1 MVTGGPSNDRANLL
15 RLAKARRNNRL
26 ADEAELLAAEN
37 VRRIEASDVVL
48 AEEAKRATGNTPLDN
63 PSIWSKM
70 GSGFGKA
77 FDKISWLDEVP
88 AGMVTSM
95 FDKDQRQ
102 RRRELM
108 EETPETGLMD
118 YFNATRKSY
127 QEKDLPLWASLPLE
141 IAVSPLNLIP
151 GAAIAKSAL
160 TGTKTTSKV
169 LKGKEAYKKVSAS
182 IDFND
187 ISTGAEEAV
196 KRLTTNTVESDRV
209 RSGPF
214 SWVVG
219 KLKGEMANINPDNPA
234 EQILAKFVVADSKI
248 NQASS
253 ANGAKMLDMK
263 SWKDFFDLDI
273 KNIKA
278 KDGTFGTIQGTGTKL
293 DVKLLE
299 KL

>member
-70 GSGFGKA
+70 GSGFGKV

-127 QEKDLPLWASLPLE
+127 QEKDLPFYL
-141 IAVSPLNLIP
+141 VDGHQVNLI
-151 GAAIAKSAL
+151 
-160 TGTKTTSKV
+160 
-169 LKGKEAYKKVSAS
+169 
-182 IDFND
+182 
-187 ISTGAEEAV
+187 
-196 KRLTTNTVESDRV
+196 
-209 RSGPF
+209 
-214 SWVVG
+214 
-219 KLKGEMANINPDNPA
+219 
-234 EQILAKFVVADSKI
+234 
-248 NQASS
+248 
-253 ANGAKMLDMK
+253 
-263 SWKDFFDLDI
+263 
-273 KNIKA
+273 
-278 KDGTFGTIQGTGTKL
+278 
-293 DVKLLE
+293 
-299 KL
+299 